1 MREQADPSRLDF
13 TRRSGLRNLAIFMAG
28 SPLLRSQ
35 QDTFR
40 DHSRVPQMDELVTSF
55 DFETV
60 AHAKLSE
67 DAYQNTALGAE
78 GEFTLRRNRE
88 VFDWVELVPRAVA
101 DVSSVQTATEVLGT
115 KLAYPIMIAPTAS
128 QVLLHSD
135 GEMAMHQGATAAS
148 NTPMLISFNSSFP
161 VDKIAAAA
169 TGPLWYQL
177 YPRQTTEENREIV
190 ERVQAAGCKAIVI

>member
-1 MREQADPSRLDF
+1 MVSHKDRSNLKL
-13 TRRSGLRNLAIFMAG
+13 TRRAGIRNLAMLMAG

-88 VFDWVELVPRAVA
+88 AFDWVELVPRAVA

-115 KLAYPIMIAPTAS
+115 KLAYPIMIAPTARPRIK
-128 QVLLHSD
+128 V
-135 GEMAMHQGATAAS
+135 AVAA
-148 NTPMLISFNSSFP
+148 
-161 VDKIAAAA
+161 
-169 TGPLWYQL
+169 
-177 YPRQTTEENREIV
+177 R
-190 ERVQAAGCKAIVI
+190 